1 MINFIWIS
9 GKPYTKDD
17 DGELRE
23 ASPYELEQEG
33 YHD

>member
-1 MINFIWIS
+1 MEFVWLN
-9 GKPYTKDD
+9 GKPYVMNE

-33 YHD
+33 YYD